1 MEVEGSGLRVVTAG
15 KVVEAEWQPTDVP
28 GLALAGKPVSNGWRL
43 VHIAS
48 GRAVSRS
55 AEHPNPEVVK
65 ELATRIGDL
74 ADWTSASVAASV
86 PRLRE
91 QLDEVLDAWHAEHP
105 VKPVRRAMPPEAPLN
120 DLEQLIA
127 RVRASERERT
137 VLRELLRKVQ
147 EKVPPAAFAEA
158 LASLDDSERDLVR
171 SIVPRAA
178 ALPAEDR
185 RPDGD
190 TTAVVQ
196 AIRTRPTPATR
207 GPAPARS
214 PTRPRPPSSPGSDA
228 AAS

>member
-15 KVVEAEWQPTDVP
+15 KVVEAEWLPTDVP

-55 AEHPNPEVVK
+55 AEHPDPEVVK
-65 ELATRIGDL
+65 ELAKRVADL
-74 ADWTSASVAASV
+74 ADWTSATVAASV

-91 QLDEVLDAWHAEHP
+91 QLDEVLDAWHADHP
-105 VKPVRRAMPPEAPLN
+105 AKPVRRATPPESPID
-120 DLEQLIA
+120 DLERLVA
-127 RVRASERERT
+127 RVRASERERI
-137 VLRELLRKVQ
+137 VLREVLRKVE
-147 EKVPPAAFAEA
+147 EKLPPAAFAEV

-171 SIVPRAA
+171 SILPRVAA
-178 ALPAEDR
+178 KPAEDP
-185 RPDGD
+185 RPDAD

-196 AIRTRPTPATR
+196 AIRTSRTPATR
-207 GPAPARS
+207 APAAARS
-214 PTRPRPPSSPGSDA
+214 PARPGPPRAPGSDA